1 MVNQKG
7 LITSEKIHHWLETNM
22 DNYLTKKCDTAKLNL
37 LTNSVAMVKTDVFQ
51 KKIELWAR

>member
-1 MVNQKG
+1 
-7 LITSEKIHHWLETNM
+7 M

-51 KKIELWAR
+51 KKIEL